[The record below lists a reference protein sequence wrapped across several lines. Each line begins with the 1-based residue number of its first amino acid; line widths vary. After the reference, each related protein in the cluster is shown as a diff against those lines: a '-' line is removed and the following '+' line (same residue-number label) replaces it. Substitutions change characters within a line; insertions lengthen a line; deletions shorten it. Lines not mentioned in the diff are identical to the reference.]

1 MISICLILC
10 ISFWI
15 VSIDTID
22 ISLVNI
28 TLKLDIK
35 WHIWKISGIVDFFK
49 FISDEWLIKWMC
61 IDPEVDKFFIRDLND
76 KWYEI

>member
-1 MISICLILC
+1 M
-10 ISFWI
+10 
-15 VSIDTID
+15 
-22 ISLVNI
+22 
-28 TLKLDIK
+28 KLDIK